1 MKQLPLAVRLRDGAQ
16 FASFLPGPNGEALA
30 AAEALAAHAAGR
42 IYLHGAPATG
52 RSHLLQAICAAVPG
66 AGYFPLGDLRP
77 LGAGVLE
84 GAEQM
89 PLVALDDLDA
99 VAGDGEWERQLF
111 ALYNAGLASGA
122 RLAVA
127 AGAPAAEIS
136 IGLPD
141 LRSRLAALPHY
152 ALRPLDDAQ
161 QRAALAA
168 RAARRGMELPEET
181 LQYLQNHF
189 ARDMGRLT
197 ALLDRLDRASL
208 EAQRRVTLPFIREVL
223 EDKPA

>member
-1 MKQLPLAVRLRDGAQ
+1 MRQLPLAVRLHDRAQ

-30 AAEALAAHAAGR
+30 AARALATGGVTR
-42 IYLHGAPATG
+42 LYLHGAHATG
-52 RSHLLQAICAAVPG
+52 RSHLLQAICAGVPG
-66 AGYFPLGDLRP
+66 AGYFPLAQLRE

-84 GAEQM
+84 GAGEL

-99 VAGDGEWERQLF
+99 VAGDAAWERQLF
-111 ALYNAGLASGA
+111 ALYNALLSGGR

-127 AGAPAAEIS
+127 ARVPATGLAVA
-136 IGLPD
+136 LPD
-141 LRSRLAALPHY
+141 LRSRLGAMPHY

-168 RAARRGMELPEET
+168 RAAARGIELPEET

-189 ARDMGRLT
+189 ARDMARLT
-197 ALLDRLDRASL
+197 GLLDRLDAASL

-223 EDKPA
+223 ERQA